1 MTASTNMP
9 VARACM
15 LVAGLAGGA
24 YCAGTAVMNGLS
36 GAEGWA
42 GYALGLSGGAVAFG
56 SWFILP
62 FATVVKRE
70 GDGFT
75 ALMMR
80 LGWVMCTAF
89 VLWNATGFTALHRT
103 EKAGASEHKIAEY
116 ARADRQL
123 KSAEADLEVAK
134 KDARWASTAACTNA
148 TVDKSRAFC
157 GQVAVIK
164 SNISTAQYILHQ
176 GRPGS
181 ADAQAEA
188 IGFVL
193 QLNPALVAKL
203 DPVLKA
209 LVQELAMSLF
219 LFCAFRPS
227 RRREGVQER
236 PAAVEVAVACSP
248 DLTPLLELISEAQAA
263 IAAAR
268 VEYDRAAE
276 LAVFAQYEALLASAA
291 DCFVDEADDV
301 IGYDVPAVIE
311 AAVPEVAIV
320 APVKAVA
327 KKAEPVVKKGRRMR
341 DNHGRFAKKAKLAH
355 VEANPQPK
363 PQLSAVPLGGMENV
377 VILGTGPKKK

>member
-62 FATVVKRE
+62 FATAVKRE

-116 ARADRQL
+116 TRADRQL
-123 KSAEADLEVAK
+123 KSAEADLETAK
-134 KDARWASTAACTNA
+134 KDARWASTGACTNA
-148 TVDKSRAFC
+148 TVEKSKAFC
-157 GQVAVIK
+157 GQVAVIR
-164 SNISTAQYILHQ
+164 SNISTAQYILQQ

-227 RRREGVQER
+227 RRREGAQER
-236 PAAVEVAVACSP
+236 PATVEVAVASAP

-263 IAAAR
+263 IAVAQAD
-268 VEYDRAAE
+268 YDRAAE
-276 LAVFAQYEALLASAA
+276 MVPFYQYEALLASAA
-291 DCFVDEADDV
+291 DLFVDDAIDDV
-301 IGYDVPAVIE
+301 IGYDAPVV
-311 AAVPEVAIV
+311 AAAPEVAKV
-320 APVKAVA
+320 VPVKAVA

-355 VEANPQPK
+355 VEPNPQPK

>member
-24 YCAGTAVMNGLS
+24 YCAGTAVMNGLN

-62 FATVVKRE
+62 FATAVKRE

-116 ARADRQL
+116 TRADRQL
-123 KSAEADLEVAK
+123 KSAEADLETAK
-134 KDARWASTAACTNA
+134 KDSRWASTGACTNA
-148 TVDKSRAFC
+148 TVEKSKAFC
-157 GQVAVIK
+157 GQVAVIR
-164 SNISTAQYILHQ
+164 SNISTAQYILQQ

-193 QLNPALVAKL
+193 RLNPALVAQL

-227 RRREGVQER
+227 RRREEAQER
-236 PAAVEVAVACSP
+236 PATVEVAVASAP
-248 DLTPLLELISEAQAA
+248 DLTPLLGLISEAQAA
-263 IAAAR
+263 IAMAQAD
-268 VEYDRAAE
+268 YDRAAE
-276 LAVFAQYEALLASAA
+276 MVPFYQYEALLASAA
-291 DCFVDEADDV
+291 DLFVDDAIDDV
-301 IGYDVPAVIE
+301 IGYDAPVV
-311 AAVPEVAIV
+311 AAALEVAKV

-327 KKAEPVVKKGRRMR
+327 KKAEPGVKKGRRMR